1 MYIKREDS
9 FSPTDAAD
17 LAAPTSA
24 ASQPADSPHET
35 AATKPDILEEV
46 LIEEVSIDGM
56 CGVY

>member
-1 MYIKREDS
+1 MRSEHEDR

-17 LAAPTSA
+17 LAAPA
-24 ASQPADSPHET
+24 AATSQPADSPPEAP
-35 AATKPDILEEV
+35 AAKPDIVEQV

>member
-1 MYIKREDS
+1 MRSEHEDS

-17 LAAPTSA
+17 LAAPADA
-24 ASQPADSPHET
+24 ASEPDNSPRE
-35 AATKPDILEEV
+35 AAAAKPDIVEEV

>member
-1 MYIKREDS
+1 MRSEHEDS

-17 LAAPTSA
+17 LAAPASA
-24 ASQPADSPHET
+24 ASQPADSPHT
-35 AATKPDILEEV
+35 AAAAKPDIVEEV